1 MLVKEKLMMREEF
14 SEVDIA
20 IANYVLEREYQLKQD
35 SVRRIAQETYVLPSS
50 IIRFCQKLGY
60 EGYNDFRDDYLK
72 ELKYLSSH
80 FKNIDPNFPFKRT
93 DKNTVVANKL
103 ATLYEETIQD
113 CLSLIHHD
121 SLQQAI
127 NMLNKAKHIY
137 ICASGAQVE
146 LASVF
151 KVKMMKIG
159 KGVVVYSH
167 AEDIYY
173 QACYCEQDSCFIMIS
188 YSGETDK
195 ILKVAK
201 KIKERGID
209 GLAMTS
215 YGNNTLSSL
224 IDCCLYVSTREK
236 LVSNLGTFGLN
247 ICIMYLLDVL
257 YSNCFNSDYENNL
270 DKKIKNSLAFEKSER
285 IGGRHSDNPIL
296 KEE

>member
-1 MLVKEKLMMREEF
+1 
-14 SEVDIA
+14 
-20 IANYVLEREYQLKQD
+20 
-35 SVRRIAQETYVLPSS
+35 
-50 IIRFCQKLGY
+50 
-60 EGYNDFRDDYLK
+60 
-72 ELKYLSSH
+72 
-80 FKNIDPNFPFKRT
+80 
-93 DKNTVVANKL
+93 
-103 ATLYEETIQD
+103 
-113 CLSLIHHD
+113 
-121 SLQQAI
+121 
-127 NMLNKAKHIY
+127 
-137 ICASGAQVE
+137 
-146 LASVF
+146 
-151 KVKMMKIG
+151 MMKIG

-224 IDCCLYVSTREK
+224 IDCCLYVS
-236 LVSNLGTFGLN
+236 
-247 ICIMYLLDVL
+247 
-257 YSNCFNSDYENNL
+257 
-270 DKKIKNSLAFEKSER
+270 KNSLAFEKSER